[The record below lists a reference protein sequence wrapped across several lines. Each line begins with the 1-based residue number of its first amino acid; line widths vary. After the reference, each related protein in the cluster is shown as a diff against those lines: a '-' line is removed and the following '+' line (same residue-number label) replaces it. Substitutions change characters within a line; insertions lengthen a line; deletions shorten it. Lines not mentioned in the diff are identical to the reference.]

1 MAKRLLVLW
10 PVLSA
15 VMCAYAAGQTLQQR
29 PRYTLHPGDTVELAL
44 RFTPEYNQTLTVQP
58 DGYITVNLIGDVQ
71 VSGLTLDQAHDA
83 IVQKLSRPLNKPE
96 LSLVLKDF
104 QHPYVVVGGEVQQ
117 PGKIELRQ
125 DMTAM
130 QAVILA
136 GGFKPT
142 ARDTRIVV
150 FRHIDSNM
158 GEVKVLNLHKIQDS
172 KELERDMALQA
183 GDMILV
189 PQNRVATF
197 SRYMDA
203 THFSSYMSPQ
213 AGFP

>member
-1 MAKRLLVLW
+1 MMKRLLALWSVASVLMGMYT
-10 PVLSA
+10 V
-15 VMCAYAAGQTLQQR
+15 GQTLQQR
-29 PRYTLHPGDTVELAL
+29 SRYTLHPGDTVDLAL
-44 RFTPEYNQTLTVQP
+44 RFTPEYNQSLTVQP
-58 DGYITVNLIGDVQ
+58 DGYINVNLVGDLKVA
-71 VSGLTLDQAHDA
+71 GLTLDQAHEL
-83 IVQKLSRPLNKPE
+83 IVQKLSVPLNKPE
-96 LSLVLKDF
+96 LNLVLKDF
-104 QHPYVVVGGEVQQ
+104 QHPYVVVGGEVQL
-117 PGKIELRQ
+117 PGRVELRQ

-130 QAVILA
+130 QAVLLA

-142 ARDTRIVV
+142 ARDSRIVV

-158 GEVKVLNLHKIQDS
+158 GEVKVLNLHKIENS

-197 SRYMDA
+197 TRYMDA
-203 THFSSYMSPQ
+203 THFSTYMTPQ

>member
-1 MAKRLLVLW
+1 MKKLLALWSMLCVLT
-10 PVLSA
+10 
-15 VMCAYAAGQTLQQR
+15 CAYAAAQVLQQR
-29 PRYTLHPGDTVELAL
+29 PRYTLHPGDTVDLTL
-44 RFTPEYNQTLTVQP
+44 RFTPEYNQSLTVQP
-58 DGYITVNLIGDVQ
+58 DGFINVNLIGDVK
-71 VSGLTLDQAHDA
+71 VSGLTLDQAHDL
-83 IVQKLSRPLNKPE
+83 IVEKLSVPLNKPE
-96 LSLVLKDF
+96 LNLVLKEF
-104 QHPYVVVGGEVQQ
+104 QHPYVVVGGEVQT
-117 PGKIELRQ
+117 PGKIDLRQ

-130 QAVILA
+130 QAVLLA

-142 ARDTRIVV
+142 ARDSRIVV

-158 GEVKVLNLHKIQDS
+158 GEVKILNLHKIESAKD
-172 KELERDMALQA
+172 LERDMALQA

-203 THFSSYMSPQ
+203 THFSTYMSPQ

>member
-1 MAKRLLVLW
+1 
-10 PVLSA
+10 
-15 VMCAYAAGQTLQQR
+15 
-29 PRYTLHPGDTVELAL
+29 
-44 RFTPEYNQTLTVQP
+44 
-58 DGYITVNLIGDVQ
+58 
-71 VSGLTLDQAHDA
+71 
-83 IVQKLSRPLNKPE
+83 
-96 LSLVLKDF
+96 
-104 QHPYVVVGGEVQQ
+104 
-117 PGKIELRQ
+117 
-125 DMTAM
+125 
-130 QAVILA
+130 
-136 GGFKPT
+136 
-142 ARDTRIVV
+142 
-150 FRHIDSNM
+150 M

>member
-1 MAKRLLVLW
+1 VKRLLALW
-10 PVLSA
+10 SVLSL
-15 VMCAYAAGQTLQQR
+15 VLCAYVVGQTLQQR
-29 PRYTLHPGDTVELAL
+29 PRYTLHPGDSVELTL

-58 DGYITVNLIGDVQ
+58 DGYITVNPIGDVQ
-71 VSGLTLDQAHDA
+71 VSGLTLEQVHDT
-83 IVQKLSRPLNKPE
+83 ILQKLSVPLNKPE
-96 LSLVLKDF
+96 LNLVLKDF
-104 QHPYVVVGGEVQQ
+104 QHPYVVVGGDVQQ

-125 DMTAM
+125 SMTAM
-130 QAVILA
+130 QAVLLA
-136 GGFKPT
+136 GGFKPS

-158 GEVKVLNLHKIQDS
+158 GEVRVLNLHKIDNVKQ
-172 KELERDMALQA
+172 LERDMALQA

-189 PQNRVATF
+189 PSNRVATF

-203 THFSSYMSPQ
+203 AHFSTWMSPQ